1 MRKYEISREN
11 KRKRE
16 IQKTELKKSKN
27 DVDRGVLV
35 MYTDTRAPKGALNR

>member
-1 MRKYEISREN
+1 M
-11 KRKRE
+11 RKRE
-16 IQKTELKKSKN
+16 IQKTEPKKSKN